1 MSEVKE
7 DMLAMAT
14 IQTFPARKKRVR
26 RKRQGEGKSRTLT
39 WLALKAGAKANLD
52 KTALVKEEPYGY

>member
-1 MSEVKE
+1 
-7 DMLAMAT
+7 MLAMAT

-52 KTALVKEEPYGY
+52 KTALVKEESYGY